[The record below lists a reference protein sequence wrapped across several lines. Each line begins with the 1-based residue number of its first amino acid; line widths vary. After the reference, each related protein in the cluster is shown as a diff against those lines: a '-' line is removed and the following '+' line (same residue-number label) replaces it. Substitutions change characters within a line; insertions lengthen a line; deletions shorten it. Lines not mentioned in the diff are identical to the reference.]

1 MDDGSVSDKTT
12 EAFLQGW
19 PDAFEV
25 FVGKVTSDNRPL
37 QTA

>member
-1 MDDGSVSDKTT
+1 MDDGSVRDKST

-19 PDAFEV
+19 RDAFEV
-25 FVGKVTSDNRPL
+25 FVGRVTSVNRPL